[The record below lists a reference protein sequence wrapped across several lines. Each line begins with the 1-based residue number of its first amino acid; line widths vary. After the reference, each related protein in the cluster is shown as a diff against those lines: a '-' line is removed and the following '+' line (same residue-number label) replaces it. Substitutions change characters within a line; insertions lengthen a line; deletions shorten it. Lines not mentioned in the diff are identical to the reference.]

1 MVISPAYYLLIFF
14 VVIIVVFIA
23 LLLLPALLELKNP
36 KDDGPRRIDE
46 TAEE

>member
-1 MVISPAYYLLIFF
+1 MDISPAYYLLIFF

-36 KDDGPRRIDE
+36 KDNGPRRIDE
-46 TAEE
+46 TSEE